1 MSKAMN
7 QKPTQHYKQLKHI
20 SDATLL
26 EEASH
31 VRMIF
36 RGIIAM
42 AVILLA
48 MIVWSAFITV
58 QEKSTTYGQ
67 LIPKGEVQVVQHL
80 EGGIVTKV
88 YVNEGDSVKQG
99 QLLVQLDVTQDTAQL
114 EELRSQEV
122 AFLLESLRL
131 NAFLNNK
138 PANIAEWNQKIL
150 DSKYNPIKSKD
161 QIAILLQN
169 QKNLLESQYANIRHQ
184 QDIQKNTAA
193 LRREKLKELIEQRK
207 IVYENLQ
214 LLNQEFA
221 MYAKLRTSQ
230 YVSHKDYLTVL
241 RAVNQAKGDV
251 SKLDSEIEQTK
262 EAIEEAEN
270 KLKTLIE
277 TARKEALEQLAKA
290 EGSLLEVRHKI
301 ERLEDQLKR
310 TSIIAPVAG
319 IVKGIMA
326 YAGNVIKPGGTL
338 MEIVPQSGQLQVE
351 SKILPQEVGYVKVGD
366 KVNVKV
372 LTYDYARYG
381 SIKGT
386 LKNIS
391 ASTFMDQDNKP
402 FYKAIIE
409 LDKQYLGADKNARPL
424 KAGMTV
430 QADILTGEKSLLE
443 YLLKPIQRSVS
454 DAFHER

>member
-1 MSKAMN
+1 MN